1 MTFLTLS
8 GPNAAGDNRNRL
20 GSGQSNLVYR
30 STGLWLFFSHFGK
43 IKLFCSCGGYMWGK
57 TVVGLGRRTVARFIL
72 PSWLGHDDH
81 AGQRPVHHNSS
92 WRNVCPGFAWSAVLT
107 SGLYRFAGRTL
118 RRPTSI
124 TFLLHSTS
132 PLQSSQTDQHNWCC
146 VKTFLPAIFLFLFPP
161 LTIFF
166 SLLLIFDIGASVRLT
181 Q

>member
-1 MTFLTLS
+1 M
-8 GPNAAGDNRNRL
+8 
-20 GSGQSNLVYR
+20 VYR

-81 AGQRPVHHNSS
+81 GGQRPVHHNSS

-118 RRPTSI
+118 RRP
-124 TFLLHSTS
+124 
-132 PLQSSQTDQHNWCC
+132 DQHHFSSSLNFTSSIISNRPTQLVLLCENISP
-146 VKTFLPAIFLFLFPP
+146 KTIFLFPFPP
-161 LTIFF
+161 FTIFLFHSF
-166 SLLLIFDIGASVRLT
+166 SSSVLGPV
-181 Q
+181 